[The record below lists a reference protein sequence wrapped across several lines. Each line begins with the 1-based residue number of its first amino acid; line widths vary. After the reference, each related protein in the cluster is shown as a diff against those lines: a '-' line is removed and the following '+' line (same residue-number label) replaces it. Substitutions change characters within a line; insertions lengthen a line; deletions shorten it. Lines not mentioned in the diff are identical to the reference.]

1 MKQPTTDITRS
12 ALITGAGRD
21 RLRFRAPRTFFLLP
35 LLAVLPAMI
44 SFLTSARAAIPGPS
58 AGAGAGADVGQILA
72 PSSFEEI
79 HVRLQKLSFAK
90 DGRRSITVTGLGLR
104 FTGSPAPSSVGF
116 RALRIVWEPA
126 SGGLQSWVIAD
137 RDSGKEI
144 ARIRAKTLD
153 LAGKSL
159 RVNLKAVPD
168 RLTIYPVKGGADLIG
183 RMDIETYVKG
193 VLPGEMPAG
202 WPLEALKAQ
211 AVAARTFALYRK
223 KQRERIGSHFHLES
237 DVMDQVFL
245 APLESGPAGKYSRNV
260 TQAVDETAGVILRD
274 RQKRVMA
281 AYFHA
286 DCGGR
291 TEDARKIWGGGDTHG
306 TATDAQCP
314 SNSFSHWKI
323 GFTHEEI
330 AARIRPML
338 GVEPSIR
345 LVSLA
350 LRSRTGSGRVETM
363 DLHWSDG
370 AQTQVTGHQF
380 RMAMGHERVKSANFE
395 VSRVSGGR
403 TGRDKHLEFTG
414 KGAGH
419 GAGMCQWGARN
430 LAVSGRKYAEILR
443 HYYPGAR
450 FQATGL
456 GESEGAGAGVAQ
468 SDLMPEK
475 L

>member
-35 LLAVLPAMI
+35 FLAVLPAMI

-58 AGAGAGADVGQILA
+58 AGADVGQILA

-79 HVRLQKLSFAK
+79 RVRLQKLSFAK
-90 DGRRSITVTGLGLR
+90 DSRRSITVTGLGLR

-168 RLTIYPVKGGADLIG
+168 RLTIYPVKDGADLIG

-223 KQRERIGSHFHLES
+223 KQREKKRSHFHVES

-245 APLESGPAGKYSRNV
+245 APLEHGPAGKYSRNV
-260 TQAVDETAGVILRD
+260 TKAVDETAGVILRD
-274 RQKRVMA
+274 RQRRVLA

-291 TEDARKIWGGGDTHG
+291 TEEARKVWGGGDGHG
-306 TATDAQCP
+306 TAIDAQCP
-314 SNSFSHWKI
+314 SNSFSRWSI
-323 GFTHEEI
+323 DFTHEEI
-330 AARIRPML
+330 AARLRPLL
-338 GVEPSIR
+338 GVEPGVR
-345 LVSLA
+345 LLSLA

-363 DLHWSDG
+363 TLQWSDG
-370 AQTQVTGHQF
+370 AENQVTGHEF
-380 RMAMGHERVKSANFE
+380 RMAMGHDRVKSTNFE
-395 VSRVSGGR
+395 LRLPVSASAGR
-403 TGRDKHLEFTG
+403 GKYVELTGR
-414 KGAGH
+414 GAGH